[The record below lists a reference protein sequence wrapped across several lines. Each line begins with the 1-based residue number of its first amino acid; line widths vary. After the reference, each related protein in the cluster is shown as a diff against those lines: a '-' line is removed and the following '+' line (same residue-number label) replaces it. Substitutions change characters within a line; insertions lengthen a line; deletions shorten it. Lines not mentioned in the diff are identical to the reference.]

1 MLRNSTGNFQLR
13 LVDGLEV
20 ARTRAEGFVEQSLA
34 MATALASV
42 IGYEKAA
49 ELSNEA
55 WKSGRTIRKVA
66 RERSGLQR
74 EQLEALLDPRKQV
87 GD

>member
-1 MLRNSTGNFQLR
+1 
-13 LVDGLEV
+13 
-20 ARTRAEGFVEQSLA
+20 
-34 MATALASV
+34 MATALAPV

-66 RERSGLQR
+66 REQSALQP
-74 EQLEALLDPRKQV
+74 EQLEALLDPLKQV
-87 GD
+87 GN